1 MALEQPKTLTACRRF
16 FLEPEQTKQRHY
28 EALRAFFVEQRS
40 SSEVADRFGYT
51 PGSFRQLCHH
61 FRREPEPRFFVSVK
75 RGPRSQPKK
84 SAARDHVIALRKQN
98 YSVYDISHALAER
111 SIALSPTAVGE
122 LLKQEGFAP
131 LPRRRDDE
139 RPARPRPDQAQVAD
153 ARQLDLS
160 PRHFHTRFGGL
171 FLFLPALVEAG
182 FDRIVSRAA
191 LPGSMK
197 IPAAH
202 ALRSLLALKL
212 FDGKRHGHVMSDV
225 FDEGLA
231 LFAGLNAPPKRS
243 FLTEYSCRINPASY
257 PKLMRLWFDAAGQLG
272 LERGSS
278 FDLDFHTIPFH
289 GEDALVQKHYVS
301 RRSRRQKGILAFL
314 AQDEG
319 QRVFCYAN
327 AEIRKEDQSDE
338 ILCFVQFW
346 KKRTGRLPEELVFD
360 SQLTTYANLNRLNQ
374 MGVKFMTLRRRTR
387 QMLEHIAALPRSAW
401 RRVELE
407 RVTQAYRTPRVL
419 DRKVTLND
427 YKGQIRQLTITEL
440 GHEEPTILLTNQLRR
455 SAAKLIE
462 RYAHRMLIENAIAD
476 GIEFFHMDALSSAV
490 AMKVNCDL
498 QLTLIASS
506 LYRLLGARIGEGYQ
520 TAKCAH
526 IFRDFVKATATV
538 IVGDRDIVVRFQK
551 RAHNPLL
558 LAAGFGNTDVVVP
571 WLGRKRLSLVFG

>member
-1 MALEQPKTLTACRRF
+1 VAIEKPKTLTACRRF
-16 FLEPEQTKQRHY
+16 FLEPEQTKHRHY

-40 SSEVADRFGYT
+40 SSEVADSFGYT
-51 PGSFRQLCHH
+51 AGSFRQLCHQ
-61 FRREPEPRFFVSVK
+61 FRREPEPRFFVASR
-75 RGPRSQPKK
+75 RGPRCQPKK
-84 SAARDHVIALRKQN
+84 SAARDHVIALRKKN
-98 YSVYDISHALAER
+98 YSVYDISNALAER
-111 SIALSPTAVGE
+111 GIALSPTAVGE
-122 LLKQEGFAP
+122 LLKDEGFAP

-139 RPARPRPDQAQVAD
+139 RPARARPDKAQVAD

-160 PRHFHTRFGGL
+160 PRQFHTRFGGL
-171 FLFLPALVEAG
+171 FLFLPALVAAD

-191 LPGSMK
+191 LPGSMQ

-202 ALRSLLALKL
+202 AMRSLLALKL

-257 PKLMRLWFDAAGQLG
+257 PKLMRLWFDAANLLG
-272 LERGSS
+272 LERGTS

-289 GEDALVQKHYVS
+289 GEDALMQKHYVS
-301 RRSRRQKGILAFL
+301 RRSRRQKGMLAFL

-327 AEIRKEDQSDE
+327 AQIRKEDQSDE
-338 ILCFVQFW
+338 ILRFVEFW

-360 SQLTTYANLNRLNQ
+360 SQLTTYANLNRLNE

-387 QMLEHIAALPRSAW
+387 QMLERIAAEPRSAW

-407 RVTQAYRTPRVL
+407 RVTRAYRTPRVL
-419 DRKVTLND
+419 DRKIELNGYGD
-427 YKGQIRQLTITEL
+427 PIRQLTITEL

-498 QLTLIASS
+498 QLTLIANS
-506 LYRLLGARIGEGYQ
+506 LYRLLGARIGDGYQ
-520 TAKCAH
+520 RAKCAH
-526 IFRDFVKATATV
+526 IFRDFVKATGTV
-538 IVGDRDIVVRFQK
+538 IIGDRDFVVRFQK

-558 LAAGFGNTDVVVP
+558 LAAGFGNTDIVVP
-571 WLGRKRLSLVFG
+571 WLGRKRLSLAFG